1 MSRRTK
7 TKFTGV
13 FVEHCKTR
21 QYRNK
26 ADQRFYIVYQLDKK
40 CKWVRAGYLSEGMSA
55 FKASQIRAERIK
67 NTPHITNQAKFQQ
80 PMPLTEGMTFGE
92 AWIHFKEHK
101 KYLKSL
107 NDYMSIYNIHLTY
120 LDNTNLQD
128 ISVQD
133 IVELRNKLQNINKK
147 PQTVTHAIG
156 LIRNIFN
163 YIIKAGLYHGNNPVN
178 IDLPKKDNA
187 RIRFLE
193 KKEANLLLTTL
204 KSRSK
209 YVYYISI
216 MSLYTGMRLSEITS
230 LKWSE
235 INMEQKIIHILDP
248 KNGKNRVVN
257 IPKIVNDMLIQIS
270 PKDKNQPVF
279 PRDKEGHAKPSLH
292 LFKRVVKELGLND
305 GITDE
310 RQKMTFHSL
319 RHTFA
324 SWMVMAGTD
333 LYTVSNLLGHSSLQ
347 MTKRYAHLSPEFTKR
362 TIATIDNN
370 FGLDLPE
377 G

>member
-1 MSRRTK
+1 
-7 TKFTGV
+7 
-13 FVEHCKTR
+13 
-21 QYRNK
+21 
-26 ADQRFYIVYQLDKK
+26 
-40 CKWVRAGYLSEGMSA
+40 
-55 FKASQIRAERIK
+55 
-67 NTPHITNQAKFQQ
+67 
-80 PMPLTEGMTFGE
+80 MPLTEEITFGE
-92 AWIHFKEHK
+92 AWMHFKEHK

-107 NDYMSIYNIHLTY
+107 KNYISMYNNHLNY
-120 LDNTNLQD
+120 LVNTKLQD

-133 IVELRNKLQNINKK
+133 IVGLRNKLQNNNKK
-147 PQTVTHAIG
+147 AQTVTHILG
-156 LIRNIFN
+156 LIRFIYN
-163 YIIKAGLYHGNNPVN
+163 YAIKTGLYHGNNPVN

-187 RIRFLE
+187 RIRFLD
-193 KKEANLLLTTL
+193 KKEANLLLNAL
-204 KSRSK
+204 KNRSK
-209 YVYYISI
+209 YIYSISV
-216 MSLYTGMRLSEITS
+216 MSLYTGMRLSEITT

-257 IPKIVNDMLIQIS
+257 IPKIVYDMLIQIS
-270 PKDKNQPVF
+270 PKEKNQPVF
-279 PRDKEGHAKPSLH
+279 QRGKGGQATPSLH
-292 LFKRVVKELGLND
+292 LFERVVKELGLND

-310 RQKMTFHSL
+310 RQKVIFHSL

-362 TIATIDNN
+362 TIETIDNN